1 MIHSSVEHTASNS
14 EAALRPSW
22 PASSPAASDI
32 LFLDLLGRYRGQGGL
47 ASFKR
52 IETLLQGR
60 AQALADWIRDGELFW
75 LTWRGE
81 AWLPMF
87 QLRSTTRGG
96 LVPRADVRGLAA
108 ELRCVCDELDL
119 CIWFVK
125 PNGWL
130 DGRTPVEMI
139 DANAENVRAAA
150 RADRFVMGG

>member
-1 MIHSSVEHTASNS
+1 MIHSSVESAVSNP
-14 EAALRPSW
+14 EAARRPSG
-22 PASSPAASDI
+22 PGFPPAASDI
-32 LFLDLLGRYRGQGGL
+32 LFLDLLGRYRSHGGL

-52 IETLLQGR
+52 VEALLQGR
-60 AQALADWIRDGELFW
+60 AQALADWIANEELFC
-75 LTWRGE
+75 LAWRGE

-87 QLRSTTRGG
+87 QLRSTASGG
-96 LVPRADVRGLAA
+96 LVPRDDVRSLAT

-130 DGRTPVEMI
+130 EGRTPVEMI

>member
-1 MIHSSVEHTASNS
+1 MIHSSVEHAGSNP
-14 EAALRPSW
+14 AATLRPSW
-22 PASSPAASDI
+22 SGIAPAASDI
-32 LFLDLLGRYRGQGGL
+32 LFLDLLGRYRSQGGL

-52 IETLLQGR
+52 VETLLQGR
-60 AQALADWIRDGELFW
+60 AQALADWIRDGELFC
-75 LTWRGE
+75 LAWRGE

-87 QLRSTTRGG
+87 QLRSTTRSG
-96 LVPRADVRGLAA
+96 LAPRADVRSLAT